1 MERALERDARSSENG
16 APLDAPSYVY
26 FFAALVDL
34 VLLVLLRAPLREA
47 VFLFFTRAIV
57 VWTKLPRTTLSG
69 NNHHRSAAIWT
80 DFIGLLELSTSRQRI
95 AGLALLV
102 VGAANKNA
110 YPCALTYELPDPHAC
125 HLPYR
130 LGTRPQ

>member
-47 VFLFFTRAIV
+47 VFFS
-57 VWTKLPRTTLSG
+57 LPGQS
-69 NNHHRSAAIWT
+69 
-80 DFIGLLELSTSRQRI
+80 
-95 AGLALLV
+95 
-102 VGAANKNA
+102 
-110 YPCALTYELPDPHAC
+110 
-125 HLPYR
+125 
-130 LGTRPQ
+130 